1 MSKPGEGPPRGSI
14 PGPLRATPDGRP
26 EVIVDFEFRQ
36 GMFFLSVRNIGARP
50 AQNVSVEFAPRFTGV
65 GGQKEVTELPLFR
78 ELTYLAP
85 DRRIETFLDTS
96 ESYFQRRQPTRI
108 KVTVRYSDG
117 GGADYLDRFEH
128 NLEIYR
134 ELGYIDR
141 AF

>member
-1 MSKPGEGPPRGSI
+1 VSKPGGGPPRGSA
-14 PGPLRATPDGRP
+14 PGGPRAAPDGRP

-36 GMFFLSVRNIGARP
+36 GVFFLSVRNIGARP
-50 AQNVSVEFAPRFTGV
+50 ARNVSVEFAPRFTGA
-65 GGQKEVTELPLFR
+65 GGRKEVTELPLFR

-85 DRRIETFLDTS
+85 GRRIETFLDTS

-108 KVTVRYSDG
+108 KLSIRFSDG
-117 GGADYLDRFEH
+117 EGADYHDRLEH

-141 AF
+141 VF